1 MGVGSERPPMR
12 IAATPMSRA
21 IGLANVPAGEWVMI
35 VPCRDVHTFG
45 VPNAIDIAFLDGE
58 GRVLASYRDVKGA
71 RRIRHAK
78 AVAVVERW
86 SSDEGAW
93 LDRDDRVAL
102 GRAVASQS

>member
-1 MGVGSERPPMR
+1 MGVELRRFPMR

-21 IGLANVPAGEWVMI
+21 IGIANVPAGEWIMI

-45 VPNAIDIAFLDGE
+45 MPNAIDIAFLDGE

-78 AVAVVERW
+78 AAAVVERW
-86 SSDEGAW
+86 SSDGGAW
-93 LDRDDRVAL
+93 LDRGERVAV
-102 GRAVASQS
+102 GRAVTPQS